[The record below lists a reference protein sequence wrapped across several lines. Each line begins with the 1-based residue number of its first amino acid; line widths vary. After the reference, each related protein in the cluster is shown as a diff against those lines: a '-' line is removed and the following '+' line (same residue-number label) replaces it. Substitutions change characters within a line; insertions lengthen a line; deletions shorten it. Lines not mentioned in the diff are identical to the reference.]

1 MTSEPGATP
10 GLVRSMR
17 RWDLVGVVVNGVIG
31 AGIFGLPSKIFS
43 LAGPYSIFAF
53 LICAV
58 CVAAIVLCFAEV
70 ASRYSG
76 TGGPFLY
83 ASEAY
88 GPATGFLVGWLVF
101 VARLTAFAA
110 NCSLLPAYLG
120 LFVPAVAAGVGRAAF
135 LTVLVLVL
143 AAVNV
148 AGVRVAA
155 NTSNLFAAGKL
166 IPLAVFVVAGLFF
179 LDASRF
185 SLAVAP
191 GYRPFAQSVFLLV
204 YAFTG
209 FEMAVIPA
217 GEARTPGRD
226 LPVALLTGMAIVVAF
241 YVLIQVVSIGTLPG
255 LATSE
260 RPLAD
265 AAVRFLGPGGAAMIT
280 AGIVISLAG
289 NLNVLMLSASR
300 ILFAMA
306 EHGEIP
312 APLKSIHAR
321 HHTPWIAVLVTA
333 AIMLGLTLSGTFLWL
348 LTLSTLSRL
357 VAYIATAGALPIL
370 RRRPGAPPARFRLA
384 GGGMMAAAAVALGL
398 WLVSNSTL
406 REARDTA
413 IAAGVGLTMYYSYR
427 KWA

>member
-1 MTSEPGATP
+1 
-10 GLVRSMR
+10 MR
-17 RWDLVGVVVNGVIG
+17 RWDLVGVVLNGVIG
-31 AGIFGLPSKIFS
+31 AGIFGLPSKVFS
-43 LAGPYSIFAF
+43 LAGPYSVFAF

-70 ASRYSG
+70 SSRYSG

-101 VARLTAFAA
+101 IARLTSFAA

-120 LFVPAVAAGVGRAAF
+120 LFFPALASGGGRACI
-135 LTVLVLVL
+135 LTVVVAVL

-155 NTSNLFAAGKL
+155 NASNLFAAGKL
-166 IPLAVFVVAGLFF
+166 IPLAVFVGAGLFF
-179 LDASRF
+179 LDAARF
-185 SLAVAP
+185 SLAVVP
-191 GYRPFAQSVFLLV
+191 DYRPFAQSVMLLV

-217 GEARTPGRD
+217 GEARRPGRD
-226 LPVALLTGMAIVVAF
+226 LPVALLAGMAIVVVF
-241 YVLIQVVSIGTLPG
+241 YVLIQVVSIGTLPE
-255 LATSE
+255 LATSQ

-265 AAVRFLGPGGAAMIT
+265 AAARFLGPGGAVMIT

-300 ILFAMA
+300 VLFAMA
-306 EHGEIP
+306 ERGELP
-312 APLKSIHAR
+312 ARLAAIHPR
-321 HHTPWIAVLVTA
+321 HRTPSLAVLATA

-357 VAYIATAGALPIL
+357 VTYLATAGALPVL
-370 RRRPGAPPARFRLA
+370 RRRPEAPEAKFRLP
-384 GGGMMAAAAVALGL
+384 
-398 WLVSNSTL
+398 
-406 REARDTA
+406 
-413 IAAGVGLTMYYSYR
+413 AGVPVAARRLNEGWR
-427 KWA
+427 E